1 MGRYQDEYDEYDE
14 YEHARKEHERARRE
28 LIRRRRE
35 ARRRRQI
42 RRRLKVLSFEL
53 IILFAV
59 VFLAVKVFGP
69 GTSVNKPEAKVCDAV
84 IPADVEAKTEEQN
97 ADSDIPSWIDVDIIE
112 EGNPSRTGLKLD
124 GVNNIVV
131 HYVGNPGTTAEQNR
145 NFYGQM
151 DSYVSSHFVVGMD
164 GKIIQCIPLDEH
176 SSASNHRNH
185 DTISIEVCHPD
196 ETGKFT
202 DDSYEALIKLVD
214 WLLDK
219 YDLTSDDVIRH
230 YDVTGKMCP
239 LYYVEHPDA
248 WEQFK
253 EDL

>member
-14 YEHARKEHERARRE
+14 YENVRKEHERARRE
-28 LIRRRRE
+28 LIKRRRE
-35 ARRRRQI
+35 ARRRRRM
-42 RRRLKVLSFEL
+42 RRRLKVLTFEL
-53 IILFAV
+53 IILFTI
-59 VFLAVKVFGP
+59 VFLAVKVFAP
-69 GTSVNKPEAKVCDAV
+69 KKSVEKQEVKIYDSEVPAGIEANILDAF
-84 IPADVEAKTEEQN
+84 K
-97 ADSDIPSWIDVDIIE
+97 SDDLPSWIDVDIIE